1 MAKRKQRAKRRA
13 AKKPTEEDGMSVEYL
28 LVVFRESRA
37 VLADGDQ
44 VGVTNHTLL
53 LPANEYVITLAGG
66 GYAPD
71 SQDVVVAGTS
81 IMRPKVV
88 SFT

>member
-1 MAKRKQRAKRRA
+1 MAAQQQRLHRIAVTPA
-13 AKKPTEEDGMSVEYL
+13 EEDQMSVEYL
-28 LVVFRESRA
+28 LVVFRESRP

-53 LPANEYVITLAGG
+53 IPANEYEITLGG
-66 GYAPD
+66 DGYAPTK
-71 SQDVVVAGTS
+71 QDVVVAGTS